1 MELAA
6 YRGTS
11 AKTFFGTACF
21 LYATYVGAAE
31 ESLSNSIDST
41 WIAVR
46 DSPLG
51 LAASKYPAAPTPC
64 LGIQQVSMWSTL
76 LPILLNSSRLIAD
89 RGTLAGLHKNF
100 LYRILPRV

>member
-31 ESLSNSIDST
+31 ERLANSIAST

-46 DSPLG
+46 DSPLAF
-51 LAASKYPAAPTPC
+51 AASKYPAAPTPC
-64 LGIQQVSMWSTL
+64 LGIEHVSMWSTR
-76 LPILLNSSRLIAD
+76 LPVLLNSSTLIAAG
-89 RGTLAGLHKNF
+89 GTLARLYKNL